1 MKKIIKLTE
10 SDLTR
15 IVKKIVNESKQITK
29 ELLDQLEE
37 ENLLNSRDIAVLKL
51 HYLDNMSFN
60 DIGEKFNIS
69 SSYVAQIV
77 KKLNKKISDID
88 KLRDEVKIKSDKQS
102 KEDKQNAIKKV
113 KKEMLRV
120 KYYLDSGNFT
130 RNEIMSLFK
139 EVLDS
144 EEELRTFR
152 Y

>member
-37 ENLLNSRDIAVLKL
+37 ENLLNDRDIAVLKL

-69 SSYVAQIV
+69 SSYVSQIV

-88 KLRDEVKIKSDKQS
+88 KLRDEVKIKSDKQR
-102 KEDKQNAIKKV
+102 KEHKQNAIKKV

-120 KYYLDSGNFT
+120 KYYFDNGDFT
-130 RNEIMSLFK
+130 KNEIMSLFK